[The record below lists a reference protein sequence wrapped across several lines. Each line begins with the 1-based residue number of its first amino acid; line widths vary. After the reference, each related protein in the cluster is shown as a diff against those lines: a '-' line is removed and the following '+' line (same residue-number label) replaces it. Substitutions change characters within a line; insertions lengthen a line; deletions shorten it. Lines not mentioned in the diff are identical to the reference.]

1 MTQLVRGSISGR
13 LDPTW
18 RRVPKIDL
26 LPRTRRSFLTPVV
39 LGLLALILVQAVVAR
54 YLLGELAAADEAARA
69 ARSDLVEANASKFKE
84 ENAIVDQEESITG
97 LDTEEKQL
105 TRQLDLIASTQSA
118 LQAERPDWAVALKAL
133 LGADGPAIRFQNV
146 VTTPEGDMTVTGV
159 ATGLDAM
166 SGFQTHMLSVE
177 DVLDLL
183 SLQWEEGDSDLV
195 FTAEI
200 RVR

>member
-1 MTQLVRGSISGR
+1 MTQLARGSISGR

-26 LPRTRRSFLTPVV
+26 LPRTRGSFLTPVV

-69 ARSDLVEANASKFKE
+69 ARSDLIAANAAKFKE
-84 ENAIVDQEESITG
+84 ENAIADQEESITG
-97 LDTEEKQL
+97 LDSEEKQL
-105 TRQLDLIASTQSA
+105 TRQLDLIASTQSD
-118 LQAERPDWAVALKAL
+118 LQAERPDWAVALEAL

-166 SGFQTHMLSVE
+166 SGFQTHMLGVE

-183 SLQWEEGDSDLV
+183 SLQWEEGDSDLA

>member
-1 MTQLVRGSISGR
+1 MTHLVRGSISGR

-26 LPRTRRSFLTPVV
+26 LPRARGSFLTPVV

-54 YLLGELAAADEAARA
+54 YLLSELAAADEAARA
-69 ARSDLVEANASKFKE
+69 ARSDLVAANAAKFKE
-84 ENAIVDQEESITG
+84 ENAIADQEESITG
-97 LDTEEKQL
+97 LDSEAKQL
-105 TRQLDLIASTQSA
+105 TRQLDLIASTQSD
-118 LQAERPDWAVALKAL
+118 LQAEHPDWAVALEAL

-166 SGFQTHMLSVE
+166 SGFQTHMLGVE

-195 FTAEI
+195 FTAEV